1 MNDVAQEQVL
11 IDVKASY
18 DAFTPKERSRLL
30 RRHALHLKYAKAVE
44 LYADTEMPL
53 AKIAEDCGVSAGGLG
68 SYLRRYWREM
78 VLRRH
83 GMGTDSGDPLAVKII
98 QAGGQ
103 SAVAHAKYKDAV
115 AACDSLDYIGLNVSQ
130 IARKYG
136 LDGTALANFMRV
148 HYPDTLVRREELRRK
163 LGVNDNVWHGAR
175 KVCVDQYAD
184 AVELYRSTDMTVA
197 EIAER
202 CKVSES
208 GLSQHL
214 RFYHKDVL
222 AGKQRVRAAAK
233 TGRKAY
239 GRILGNGRKYRPSA
253 KTEAKYAD
261 ALDLYRTTALTMKE
275 IVSRT
280 GVPKEGFRF
289 YLHKWHKELVLERLG
304 VSGDIDGHADLRSA
318 RRRMKPTAAKYEPAI
333 ESLRQRPRPTAK
345 VAAEFGLN
353 ADVFREYL
361 RRHNPELLCRK
372 DIVHMDNGKNVS
384 LGCKEKYAEAIRLYA
399 TTGEGLRSI
408 AERLGLVYKTVDGF
422 VRRNYPE
429 VVARHN
435 ELIKCP
441 GVQKDNNN

>member
-1 MNDVAQEQVL
+1 MDDCSSVTDL
-11 IDVKASY
+11 S
-18 DAFTPKERSRLL
+18 PKERSRLL
-30 RRHALHLKYAKAVE
+30 RRHALHCKYAKAVE
-44 LYADTEMPL
+44 LYADTDMPL
-53 AKIAEDCGVSAGGLG
+53 CKIAATCGVSVGGLG
-68 SYLRRYWREM
+68 NYLRRYWREL
-78 VLRRH
+78 VLRRNH
-83 GMGTDSGDPLAVKII
+83 FPAGTENPHEVKIV
-98 QAGGQ
+98 QAGRQ
-103 SAVAHAKYKDAV
+103 NVLAHAKYKDAV
-115 AACDSLDYIGLNVSQ
+115 AACDSLEYIDLNVSQ
-130 IARKYG
+130 VARKYG

-148 HYPDTLVRREELRRK
+148 HYPEALVRREELRRK

-222 AGKQRVRAAAK
+222 TGKRRVRAAAK
-233 TGRKAY
+233 TGQKAY
-239 GRILGNGRKYRPSA
+239 GRILGNGRKYQPSV
-253 KTEAKYAD
+253 KTETKYAE
-261 ALDLYRTTALTMKE
+261 ALNLYRTTALTMKE

-304 VSGDIDGHADLRSA
+304 VSGDVDGHTDLRSA

-333 ESLRQRPRPTAK
+333 ESLRLRPRPAAK

-384 LGCKEKYAEAIRLYA
+384 LSCKERYAEAIRLYA
-399 TTGEGLRSI
+399 TTGEALRSI

-429 VVARHN
+429 AVARHN